1 MFWNVFGFF
10 FLNWNSIII
19 IIIIIIIMVVF
30 FCHPLLHICIKLF
43 NLPKWLLLLR
53 ASDRVGR
60 STMRRSRPRSSHVW
74 MLLLLEVCW
83 RCDCGV
89 EGNIAGVMLVVMV
102 SIIIVN
108 QQPSTDISITAVVAA
123 SAAFAASAS
132 AAVDSTW
139 MSTSRKES
147 FWGYLMGGSCLACFY
162 PVKSKR

>member
-1 MFWNVFGFF
+1 M
-10 FLNWNSIII
+10 
-19 IIIIIIIMVVF
+19 
-30 FCHPLLHICIKLF
+30 
-43 NLPKWLLLLR
+43 
-53 ASDRVGR
+53 
-60 STMRRSRPRSSHVW
+60 
-74 MLLLLEVCW
+74 
-83 RCDCGV
+83 

-123 SAAFAASAS
+123 SAASAAAFAASAS